1 MQEVIE
7 KIKYL
12 FVNGL
17 IEAWVY
23 EVFGVV
29 LAVLV
34 AAFIARRIFNR
45 LAAKANNSHTPWDD
59 ALIQSIR
66 KPLRYTILILG
77 ISYAAQIAGSQTE
90 AVIFQS
96 IDAIRYVLIIV
107 MIAWGLISFVRTFED
122 ATIKQR
128 LQRGQ
133 AVDRTTIHAIGKLLR
148 TAIFITATL
157 VVLQTLGFSISGVLA
172 FGGIGGIAIGFA
184 AKDLLAN
191 FFGGLVIY
199 LDRPFTVGD
208 WIRSPDREI
217 EGTVESIG
225 WRLSTIRTFD
235 KRPLYIPN
243 SIFASIVVENPSR
256 MSHRRIYETIG
267 LRYDDVN
274 QMDRIVEQVKTMLNE
289 HDEIDTSQTMIV
301 NFNAFNESS
310 VDFFVYTFTKTT
322 DWVHYHEVKQDVLLR
337 ISKIVDENG
346 AEMAFPTTTM
356 FLQQGHLEKNNDN

>member
-1 MQEVIE
+1 MQEITE

-12 FVNGL
+12 FVNNL
-17 IEAWVY
+17 IDTWVY
-23 EVFGVV
+23 EVFAVV
-29 LAVLV
+29 LAVLI
-34 AAFIARRIFNR
+34 AAFIAKIIFNK
-45 LAAKANNSHTPWDD
+45 LAAKANKSHTPWDD
-59 ALIQSIR
+59 ALIHSIR
-66 KPLRYTILILG
+66 KPLRYSLLILG
-77 ISYAAQIAGSQTE
+77 ISYAAEIAGSQTE
-90 AVIFQS
+90 AIIFQS
-96 IDAIRYVLIIV
+96 IDSIRYVLIIA
-107 MIAWGLISFVRTFED
+107 MFAWGLISFVRRFED

-128 LQRGQ
+128 LQNGQ
-133 AVDRTTIHAIGKLLR
+133 SVDRTTIHAIGKLLR
-148 TAIFITATL
+148 TAIFITTTL

-208 WIRSPDREI
+208 WIRSPDRQI

-267 LRYDDVN
+267 LRYDDIQ
-274 QMDRIVEQVKTMLNE
+274 QMDQIVEDVKSMLNSHE
-289 HDEIDTSQTMIV
+289 EIDTSQTMIV

-322 DWVHYHEVKQDVLLR
+322 DWVYFHEVKQDILLR
-337 ISKIVDENG
+337 ISQVVEKNG
-346 AEMAFPTTTM
+346 AEIAYPTTTM
-356 FLQQGHLEKNNDN
+356 FLQQGKLT